1 MADKKIN
8 LFEFNYISIKLR
20 EFFQKKGLLEA
31 CTQVE
36 LSILA
41 ACEDPTTIRE
51 FNFDNSSWPMI
62 QTGQMHLED
71 IILHYKEKIPGVYC
85 VTTSYRDEQAP
96 IEGRHLKVF
105 PMFEFEIPTD
115 ILGLETFQRELLE
128 HLGFGSKDSF
138 PSGDYLDIC
147 KKYGTDELTHEHE
160 MMLYKDYGNVFFLK
174 HFPESSF
181 PYFNM
186 ARNNDGTAKKI
197 DVILMGQESLGS
209 AERSVDPDMMK
220 NLFHTIS
227 NGEYAGTLYKRFGKS
242 RVDAELTKFLSNDF
256 FVRSGCGIGLTRL
269 ARAMRMMNLL
279 PSQD

>member
-1 MADKKIN
+1 MADMKIN

-41 ACEDPTTIRE
+41 ACEDPSTIAE
-51 FNFDNSSWPMI
+51 FNFLNTQYPLP

-85 VTTSYRDEQAP
+85 VTTSYRQEPNP
-96 IEGRHLKVF
+96 IPFRHDYIF
-105 PMFEFEIPTD
+105 PLFEFEIPTD
-115 ILGLETFQRELLE
+115 IFGLETFQRELLE

-138 PSGDYLDIC
+138 PSGNYLDIC

-160 MMLYKDYGNVFFLK
+160 MMLYKDYGCAYFIKN
-174 HFPESSF
+174 FPETTS

-197 DVILMGQESLGS
+197 DVILMGQECFGS

-227 NGEYAGTLYKRFGKS
+227 NGEYAGTLYERFGKS

-256 FVRSGCGIGLTRL
+256 FVRSGCGIGISRL